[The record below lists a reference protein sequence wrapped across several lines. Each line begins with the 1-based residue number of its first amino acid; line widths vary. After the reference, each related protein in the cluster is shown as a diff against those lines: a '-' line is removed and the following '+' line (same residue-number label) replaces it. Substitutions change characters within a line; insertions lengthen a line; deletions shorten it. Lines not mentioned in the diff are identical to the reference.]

1 MPRRTPAPARG
12 GARARANASRG
23 RRAVADDA
31 VREARHASL
40 YIRRA
45 MAVLDDER
53 WHAMDVSDDFAT
65 RLLAYVKKLIA
76 RQAQRA
82 TLMNAF
88 ANKKQLSI
96 RALQVVECVLDVDD
110 DGERGTQARAR
121 RGVVG
126 RHILTQTSLKKLLG
140 AGGINVVQRAAFDL
154 FLEEADDHAD
164 ELIVMAAATS
174 SEGVGTLDVA
184 ALELALS
191 ARDAWQ
197 RAGRREEVR
206 T

>member
-1 MPRRTPAPARG
+1 
-12 GARARANASRG
+12 
-23 RRAVADDA
+23 
-31 VREARHASL
+31 
-40 YIRRA
+40 